1 VVVQEKRKKG
11 HLGQDGH
18 GPSPNASKK
27 YHLEG
32 PSFGDDRR
40 HYVVV
45 VGDGIDRE
53 IHQKHGDDE
62 GEDEKGERTGA
73 FRLASPAGMS
83 GGNPLSGAEE
93 QTACAM
99 NAFSLGLRSFQ
110 AGTPL

>member
-27 YHLEG
+27 YHFEG
-32 PSFGDDRR
+32 SSFGDARR
-40 HYVVV
+40 HYVV

-53 IHQKHGDDE
+53 VHQKHGDDE

-73 FRLASPAGMS
+73 FRLASPAGMF

-93 QTACAM
+93 QTARAM
-99 NAFSLGLRSFQ
+99 IDFSLGLGSFQ

>member
-1 VVVQEKRKKG
+1 MAVQEKKKKG

-18 GPSPNASKK
+18 GPSPNASQK

-32 PSFGDDRR
+32 PSFGDARR
-40 HYVVV
+40 HYFA

-53 IHQKHGDDE
+53 VHQKHGDDE

-73 FRLASPAGMS
+73 FRLASPADLC
-83 GGNPLSGAEE
+83 GGNLLSGAEE
-93 QTACAM
+93 QTARAM
-99 NAFSLGLRSFQ
+99 NAFSLGLGSFR